1 MPGRVVT
8 VGDVTDPLD
17 LDAVGQAELV
27 RTGEVSPIE
36 LVDAAIARIE
46 ARNPELN
53 AVIHPRFE
61 AARAEAAGDLPQG
74 PFRGVPFLV
83 KDAVAS
89 MAGEPAHAGMGFLR
103 RHDHRASRDQWLV
116 ERYRAAGF
124 VILGRTNLPE
134 LALKP
139 TTEPVAYGPTR
150 NPLDLERTPGGSS
163 GGSAAAVADGWVAAA
178 HGNDMGGSI
187 RVPASCCGLV
197 GLKPSR
203 ARTTIGPDFAEYWG
217 QMTHEHVLCRS
228 VRDTAAIL
236 DATAGPGPGD
246 PYTAP
251 PPRRPWRDEVGS
263 DPGRLRVGVLTESP
277 LSAVD
282 DECVAA
288 ARALAASLRDAGH
301 EVSDGGPG
309 ALADPSVALAYTTM
323 IQVHV
328 ASELD
333 RIGRM
338 VGEEITEG
346 DVEPETWAQARAGRH
361 VGAVAYWEA
370 TQAMHAWSRRV
381 AEWWQDHDLLV
392 TPTMACTTPR
402 LGQIDVLAMVA
413 FTLPFNV
420 TGQPAISL
428 PVHSSADGLPVGA
441 QLVGGYGREDLVI
454 AASAQVLG
462 EA

>member
-1 MPGRVVT
+1 MT
-8 VGDVTDPLD
+8 EPLD
-17 LDAVGQAELV
+17 LDATGQAELV
-27 RTGEVSPIE
+27 RTGEVSPRE
-36 LVDAAIARIE
+36 LVEAAIARIE

-53 AVIHPRFE
+53 AVVHPRFE
-61 AARAEAAGDLPQG
+61 AALAEASGDLPDG

-83 KDAVAS
+83 KDAVAT

-103 RHDHRASRDQWLV
+103 RHDHRAARDSWLV

-134 LALKP
+134 LALLP

-150 NPLDLERTPGGSS
+150 NPHDPERTAGGSS

-203 ARTTIGPDFAEYWG
+203 ARTTIGPELAEYWG

-228 VRDTAAIL
+228 VRDSAAIL

-251 PPRRPWRDEVGS
+251 PPGRPWLEEVGA
-263 DPGRLRVGVLTESP
+263 DPGRLRVGVVATSP
-277 LSAVD
+277 LAIVD
-282 DECVAA
+282 DECVVA
-288 ARALAASLRDAGH
+288 ARRLADTLADQGH
-301 EVSDGGPG
+301 VVDDGGPE
-309 ALADPSVALAYTTM
+309 ALDDPSVALAYTTM
-323 IQVHV
+323 VNVHV
-328 ASELD
+328 AAELA
-333 RIGRM
+333 RLGRL
-338 VGEEITEG
+338 VGEEITEA
-346 DVEPETWAQARAGRH
+346 DVEPETWAQAEAGRR
-361 VGAVAYWEA
+361 VSAVEHWEA
-370 TQAMHAWSRRV
+370 TQAMHAWSRQV
-381 AEWWQDHDLLV
+381 ARWWQDHDLLV
-392 TPTMACTTPR
+392 TPTMACVPPR
-402 LGQIDVLAMVA
+402 LGEFDVLAMVA

-428 PVHSSADGLPVGA
+428 PVHETAAGLPVGA
-441 QLVGGYGREDLVI
+441 QLVGGYGREDQVL
-454 AASAQVLG
+454 AASAQVLPHAG
-462 EA
+462 